1 LDQPKKQ
8 SLSGWK
14 QRETAEIS
22 DQRGIFVLFTQNFI
36 GFFERN
42 LGRLIDRF
50 ACLRHKNRH
59 PWTDVPDTIKTALAL
74 SNIEDFPELVQTQI
88 MKLDNEKWEDELLL
102 RDEWFSSTI
111 IPLENNVRYLNITNL
126 IEVQK

>member
-1 LDQPKKQ
+1 LD
-8 SLSGWK
+8 
-14 QRETAEIS
+14 
-22 DQRGIFVLFTQNFI
+22 
-36 GFFERN
+36 
-42 LGRLIDRF
+42 
-50 ACLRHKNRH
+50 
-59 PWTDVPDTIKTALAL
+59 DVPDTIKTALAL